1 MIGKVLEQ
9 NGYDVTIKLKWK
21 WDRCLLV
28 LPTAAADA
36 MVSAWLPSTHIEYY
50 NTYKNDL
57 VDLGKNLHGT
67 KNGLVVPEY
76 VDIDSIEDLK

>member
-1 MIGKVLEQ
+1 MFAGVA
-9 NGYDVTIKLKWK
+9 NGS
-21 WDRCLLV
+21 
-28 LPTAAADA
+28 ADA
-36 MVSAWLPSTHIEYY
+36 MVAAWLPGTHLEYY

-57 VDLGKNLHGT
+57 VDLGPNLKGT